1 MSCSLSTLG
10 LIGYILVPEVQVN
23 FFLHLVTLYNTDAI
37 LFIYS
42 EKAAKEIAT
51 VLL

>member
-1 MSCSLSTLG
+1 MPTPG
-10 LIGYILVPEVQVN
+10 LTGYIVVPEVQVN
-23 FFLHLVTLYNTDAI
+23 IFLHLVTLYNTDAV
-37 LFIYS
+37 LSIYS